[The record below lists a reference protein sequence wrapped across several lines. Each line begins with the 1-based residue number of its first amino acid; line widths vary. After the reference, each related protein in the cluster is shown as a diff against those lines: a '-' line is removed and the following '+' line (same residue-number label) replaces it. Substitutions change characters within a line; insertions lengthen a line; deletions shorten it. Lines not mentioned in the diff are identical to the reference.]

1 MTCADPSP
9 ENVGEPRSPPRAW
22 VGPPPAGAGRGAGSS
37 TAEHRVGQEE
47 SSNPD
52 GQMDIGRPPGA
63 PASAWLAGARGP
75 PSRMSR
81 PTPCFSVSPC
91 VTSNKTLF

>member
-47 SSNPD
+47 SSNPG

-63 PASAWLAGARGP
+63 